1 MKKNIGIYIGIA
13 VIVVIIFFLYKGCQN
28 NVIASYFN
36 QNDEEWIVIGDAQD
50 GSAKPNYYD
59 KDGNTG
65 GYISANDNAAGGVW
79 YWSAPEKF
87 LGDRSSSF
95 GEKLTFSLKQS
106 STDNQFDGDDLI
118 LVGNE
123 MRIVFNTSQNPDTSW
138 TDYSVA
144 LNEEAGWKYNNSSGE
159 TVSKNDFIKIL
170 TNLTAIN
177 IRGEFVTGKDTGG
190 LDNVILYVK

>member
-13 VIVVIIFFLYKGCQN
+13 VILVIIFFLYKSCQN

-59 KDGNTG
+59 KDGITG

-95 GEKLTFSLKQS
+95 REKLTFSLKQS